1 MKNPKTTIFGLL
13 AAIGTFLGTNTTG
26 TLQSIGQIA
35 ASVFTFLTGAAAQ
48 DSK

>member
-13 AAIGTFLGTNTTG
+13 AAMGTFLAANTTG
-26 TLQSIGQIA
+26 KLQAVGQVVG
-35 ASVFTFLTGAAAQ
+35 SLFTFLTGAAAQ

>member
-13 AAIGTFLGTNTTG
+13 AAVGGYLATSTTG
-26 TLQSIGQIA
+26 TLQVVGQLVG
-35 ASVFTFLTGAAAQ
+35 SFFTFLTGAAAQ